1 MDRELSRAFADFVV
15 TLKSKDLRSAL
26 AGLLRRTDYRFIGIW
41 RFEDGKATAVVHYDI
56 ENPSATTAEEVP
68 DTATYCCYVREQ
80 GEPFKTPNALIDE
93 RLSAHPA
100 RSQIQS
106 YCGVPVMDSEGTI
119 LGTLCHYDVV
129 PRDPEQVS
137 IELMLNVASYL
148 ALGGHV
154 PPYASAA
161 AARSAAAVPDA
172 VRP

>member
-26 AGLLRRTDYRFIGIW
+26 AVLLKRTDYRFIGIW
-41 RFEDGKATAVVHYDI
+41 RFENGKANAVVHYDV
-56 ENPSATTAEEVP
+56 ENPQVTTADEVP
-68 DTATYCCYVREQ
+68 ETATYCCYVRER
-80 GEPFKTPNALIDE
+80 GEPFKTPNALVDE

-100 RSQIQS
+100 RSQVQS
-106 YCGVPVMDSEGTI
+106 YCGVPVMDSTGTI

-129 PRDPEQVS
+129 PRDPEQVN
-137 IELMLNVASYL
+137 IELMLSVASYL

-154 PPYASAA
+154 PPCAASPATPAA
-161 AARSAAAVPDA
+161 EAST